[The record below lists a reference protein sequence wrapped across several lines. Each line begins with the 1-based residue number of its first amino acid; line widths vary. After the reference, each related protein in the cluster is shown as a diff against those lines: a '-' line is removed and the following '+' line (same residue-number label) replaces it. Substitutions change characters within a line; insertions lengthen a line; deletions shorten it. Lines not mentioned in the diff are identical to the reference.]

1 MNVQF
6 LNPFSTETGLEMQRG
21 ELKLDKE
28 PYMTDDVTVVIS
40 LIGRVEGNVF
50 YSMDQRTAL
59 ELASQM
65 LGEQLQKFDTLAQ
78 SGIAELGNVITGQ
91 ASIKL
96 SAAGYDFSISPP
108 TLLLGKGATISTLD
122 YPRLIVPIYAPGS
135 AIMIHLALRETTNTK
150 FSTAQTV
157 NKSYPQSRGASAER
171 QRSPAAPAQEQP
183 DFHPPFTGALDKF
196 Y

>member
-6 LNPFSTETGLEMQRG
+6 LNPFIEAAFEVLRTETGLEMQRG

-150 FSTAQTV
+150 FSTAQT
-157 NKSYPQSRGASAER
+157 PIA
-171 QRSPAAPAQEQP
+171 RSS
-183 DFHPPFTGALDKF
+183 LSK
-196 Y
+196 